1 MVNTVG
7 QLNCVG
13 LKQNCIGRAVAIDQS
28 KDDDNVNTIL
38 RNTPKDHLKEQMSMT
53 NAMLQCLDKN
63 VVKDRLEE
71 YENARMKRGEENTR
85 MKMGGEKRGVS

>member
-1 MVNTVG
+1 
-7 QLNCVG
+7 
-13 LKQNCIGRAVAIDQS
+13 
-28 KDDDNVNTIL
+28 
-38 RNTPKDHLKEQMSMT
+38 MT
-53 NAMLQCLDKN
+53 NAIMQCLDKN

>member
-13 LKQNCIGRAVAIDQS
+13 LKQNCIGRAVAIG
-28 KDDDNVNTIL
+28 DDNVNTIL
-38 RNTPKDHLKEQMSMT
+38 RNTPKDHLEKQMSMT

-71 YENARMKRGEENTR
+71 YENARMKRGEENAG